1 MADPVGIAVVGA
13 AGRMGREII
22 GVVRDDPDAF
32 LAAAIERDGHGELG
46 SDAGCD
52 GVTLRAAGEAE
63 GDLANCGAVIAFT
76 DAAGA
81 GNATEIAVSARK
93 ALVIGST
100 GLSEDQQAA
109 IDSAAH
115 QVAVVAEP
123 NMSVGVNAMCM
134 LVGQAAA
141 MLSGWDAEIL
151 ELHHRHKVDAPSGTA
166 VRLFETVD
174 AARGG
179 SSKAVL
185 GRAGKEGARGDGEVG
200 YAVMRG
206 GDAAGEH
213 SVLLA
218 SEGERIEIT
227 HRASSRRIFAAG
239 AVFAAK
245 AVAGRRAG
253 RYRLGDLLAE
263 SKA

>member
-1 MADPVGIAVVGA
+1 MADRVGIAVVGA
-13 AGRMGREII
+13 AGRMGREVI
-22 GVVRDDPDAF
+22 GVVRDDPEAF
-32 LAAAIERDGHGELG
+32 LAAAVEIDGHGALG

-52 GVTLRAAGEAE
+52 GVKLRSAADAE
-63 GDLANCGAVIAFT
+63 GDVAGCQAVIAFT

-81 GNATEIAVSARK
+81 VRATEIAVGARK

-100 GLSEDQQAA
+100 GLDEGQQAA
-109 IDSAAH
+109 VDSAAH

-123 NMSVGVNAMCM
+123 NMSVGVNAMCRI
-134 LVGQAAA
+134 VGDAAA
-141 MLSGWDAEIL
+141 MLGGWDAEIL

-185 GRAGKEGARGDGEVG
+185 GRAGKAGARREGEVG
-200 YAVMRG
+200 CAVMRG

-213 SVLLA
+213 TVLLA
-218 SEGERIEIT
+218 GEGERIEIT

-253 RYRLGDLLAE
+253 RYRLGDLLPEIPA
-263 SKA
+263 